1 MVTKDSQNLY
11 NLRHARLAD
20 ALQAA
25 GLDSLALNA
34 GFSLYYLTGLNFH
47 LSERPV
53 VMIFTPPNPPALV
66 LPKFEAGKAESL
78 SFPIQVFSYEEEPS
92 TWEDVFKQA
101 ARAVELNGKKMGIE
115 PRRMR
120 VLELRLLEAAAPE
133 AQFISAEDQ
142 MASLRMHKDEAEI
155 LAMRKAV
162 GIAQRALQAAL
173 PLIQPGMTERQLA
186 AELTLQLL
194 RHGSDAE
201 MPFSPIVASGPNSAN
216 PHAFPSSRRLTHGDL
231 LILDWGASAQGYY
244 SDLTRTFSIGEPESE
259 FRQIADIV
267 AMANKTARTLAAPG
281 VTAAQVDKAAREV
294 IEQAGYG
301 KYFLHRTGHG
311 LGLEGHEEPYI
322 RAGNLMALKPGMT
335 FTIEPGIYISGRGGV
350 RIEDDFLITRTGGES
365 LSDLPRDL
373 MIIGI

>member
-53 VMIFTPPNPPALV
+53 VMIFTPPNPPVLV

-78 SFPIQVFSYEEEPS
+78 SFPIQAFSYKEEPS

-142 MASLRMHKDEAEI
+142 MASLRMYKDEAEI
-155 LAMRKAV
+155 LAMRNAV
-162 GIAQRALQAAL
+162 GIAQRALQATL
-173 PLIQPGMTERQLA
+173 PLIQQGMTERQLA

-216 PHAFPSSRRLTHGDL
+216 PHAFPSSRRLAHGDL

-259 FRQIADIV
+259 FRQVADIV
-267 AMANKTARTLAAPG
+267 ARANKAARTIAAPG